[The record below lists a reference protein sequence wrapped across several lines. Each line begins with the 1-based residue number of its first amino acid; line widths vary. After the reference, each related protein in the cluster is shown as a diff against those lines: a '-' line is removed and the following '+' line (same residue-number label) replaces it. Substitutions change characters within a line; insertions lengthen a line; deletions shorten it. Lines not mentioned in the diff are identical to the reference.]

1 MRHLL
6 AAFSLLLLTACSSGE
21 GRLRA
26 EGQGPERAMLGD
38 FELEWSPDAEEGA
51 TFRILREGAIVWR
64 NVPGRP
70 FVSGG
75 IGTHDTHEER
85 GHIELEDTLEVRCT
99 DQRLSTFTRSGERVV
114 LSGTLACDDGST
126 PAWSLQFMVPPE
138 EAQLRFE
145 LEVAEPMN
153 RAIVRLASTPKEK
166 HWGFGEQFSWID
178 LKGAKV
184 PVVVSEQGIGRGAFP
199 ITLGANL
206 TAGAGGT
213 WSSTY
218 VAVPHLLTS
227 EGRSLFLEDDA
238 PSFFDLTRPERIEVR
253 LLSNA
258 MEGRVAAGPPMALVE
273 AYTAYA
279 GRMRPLPDWLMK
291 GAVVGIQGG
300 TARVR
305 EIVGKLQAADVPLA
319 GVWLQ
324 DWVGQRTTSFGKQ
337 LWWNWELDR
346 DHYTDWEEL
355 RAELE
360 GDGIRVLTYVNT
372 FLAETD
378 EKPNVQRD
386 LFSEAEAAGHL
397 VRDTDGGPYMIL
409 NTSFS
414 AGLVDLTS
422 PAATGWL
429 KEVLREQVLA
439 VGASGWMADFGE
451 ALPFDSVLHD
461 GTPLE
466 VHNRYPELWARL
478 NREVL
483 DEEGRDDVVFFMR
496 AAYTRSPRYA
506 SLFWLGDQLVSW
518 DDSDGLASAVTG
530 LLSGGLSGFTLNHSD
545 IGGYTTIDNPL
556 QNYHRSPELLMRWA
570 EFAAFTP
577 VYRSHEG
584 NIPDRNAQPWD
595 DEVIAH
601 FARMAKVYRALAPYR
616 ATLMEEAASTGR
628 PLNRALFLQYPNDP
642 VAERLRNE
650 VFLFGSEL
658 LVSPVVTPGAK
669 DVRVWLPRGSWV
681 HLWSGEIRDGGDAG
695 RWHTVDA
702 PLGEPAVFYPAGSEV
717 GEALRVAL
725 EAEGLL

>member
-1 MRHLL
+1 MRLL
-6 AAFSLLLLTACSSGE
+6 AATFTLLLITACSPGM
-21 GRLRA
+21 GRLVP
-26 EGQGPERAMLGD
+26 EGASEASAPLGP
-38 FELEWSPDAEEGA
+38 FEIAWSPEAPEGA
-51 TFRILREGAIVWR
+51 TFRILHSGEVVWR

-70 FVSGG
+70 FISAGVGR
-75 IGTHDTHEER
+75 HDTHEER
-85 GHIELEDTLEVRCT
+85 GHIELEDTLEARCA
-99 DQRLSTFTRSGERVV
+99 DQRVDAFTHSADAVE
-114 LSGTLACDDGST
+114 LSGTLSCRDGSSPRWT
-126 PAWSLQFMVPPE
+126 LRFSIPPE

-145 LEVAEPMN
+145 LAVAEPMN
-153 RAIVRLASTPKEK
+153 RAILRFESSQAEK

-184 PVVVSEQGIGRGAFP
+184 PVVVSEQGIGRGVFP

-206 TAGAGGT
+206 TAGAGGS

-227 EGRSLFLEDDA
+227 EGRSLFLENDE
-238 PSFFDLTRPERIEVR
+238 PSIFDLTQPDHLEVR

-258 MEGRVAAGPPMALVE
+258 MEGRIAAGPPMALVE

-279 GRMRPLPDWLMK
+279 GRMRPLPGWLME

-305 EIVGKLQAADVPLA
+305 EVVAKLRGAGVPLA

-346 DHYTDWEEL
+346 DHYPDWEGL

-360 GDGIRVLTYVNT
+360 AEGIRVLTYVNT

-386 LFSEAEAAGHL
+386 LFSEARTAGHL
-397 VRDTDGGPYMIL
+397 VRDADGGPYMIL

-429 KEVLREQVLA
+429 KDVLREQVLS

-451 ALPFDSVLHD
+451 ALPFDARLHA

-518 DDSDGLASAVTG
+518 DASDGLASAITG

-556 QNYHRSPELLMRWA
+556 QSYHRTPELLMRWA

-577 VYRSHEG
+577 VFRSHEG

-595 DEVIAH
+595 DAVIAH

-616 ATLMEEAASTGR
+616 ATLMDEAATTGR
-628 PLNRALFLQYPNDP
+628 PLNRALFLEYPEDP
-642 VAERLRNE
+642 VAGSLRNE

-658 LVSPVVTPGAK
+658 LVAPVVTPGAT
-669 DVRVWLPRGSWV
+669 DVRVWLPHGTWV
-681 HLWSGEIRDGGDAG
+681 HLWSGEAWDGGDTG
-695 RWHTVDA
+695 RWHTVPA
-702 PLGEPAVFYPAGSEV
+702 PMGQPAVFYPLGSAV
-717 GEALRVAL
+717 GEALRSTL
-725 EAEGLL
+725 GDEGLL